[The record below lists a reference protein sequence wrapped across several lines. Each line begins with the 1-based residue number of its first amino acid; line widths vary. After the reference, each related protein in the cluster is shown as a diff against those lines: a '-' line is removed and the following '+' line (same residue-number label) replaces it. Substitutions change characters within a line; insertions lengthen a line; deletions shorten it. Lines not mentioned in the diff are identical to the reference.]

1 MIPNQIPHTAARPR
15 RLVEQEHAARSN
27 QGFTSSSPGDQQLDD
42 KNLAV
47 NDVTDESNVSTPLS
61 QLNQFN
67 GFLYFLLLCSIGLNI
82 YLALIS
88 RSFYSR
94 YRDLADELRD
104 AFTTAI

>member
-1 MIPNQIPHTAARPR
+1 MIPQQVPHTAARPW
-15 RLVEQEHAARSN
+15 RLSEQEPATRSN
-27 QGFTSSSPGDQQLDD
+27 QALPANNPVNQQPETN
-42 KNLAV
+42 NLATS
-47 NDVTDESNVSTPLS
+47 DASDQSNVRSPLS

-88 RSFYSR
+88 RGFYSR

-104 AFTTAI
+104 AFTTSI